1 MEINMGTAV
10 SIISENQR
18 KELFPDATLHT
29 SRMTY
34 TSEWM
39 AVKEEWDVQVQYC
52 QQSKT
57 LWLQGMSQASL
68 EETG

>member
-1 MEINMGTAV
+1 MKLFTVTYCRLRIYQADFTVNKKPLCMEINMGTAV

-34 TSEWM
+34 TSE
-39 AVKEEWDVQVQYC
+39 
-52 QQSKT
+52 
-57 LWLQGMSQASL
+57 
-68 EETG
+68 

>member
-10 SIISENQR
+10 SIISENQQ
-18 KELFPDATLHT
+18 KELFPDAILHT

-34 TSEWM
+34 TGERT
-39 AVKEEWDVQVQYC
+39 AVMEEWDVQVQYH

-57 LWLQGMSQASL
+57 LWLQGMGQASL